1 MERSKEQHL
10 LEKEIFYNVINVTFD
25 QLNAL
30 LLNKRFK
37 NLADPNLLNGSV
49 ISFEW

>member
-1 MERSKEQHL
+1 MERSKEQNL

-37 NLADPNLLNGSV
+37 NLTDPNLLNGSV